1 MSAKKKAAPRAA
13 RAFRPPFSEP
23 GPRPKLPCSLADEAE
38 RARWQNDRYDWELR
52 SVIYQATF
60 FNDPDARERLASM
73 LIMTLAL
80 DLPLRKPA
88 LEYLR
93 WMLIELREKDAIPNV
108 ASRGNAVKTREYVA
122 QIRRLVEVLHS
133 IPKGTVIQR
142 LEGAAKVMNCS
153 YQKVRGMYYSD
164 TFRAYDAISKK
175 SSPH

>member
-1 MSAKKKAAPRAA
+1 MKSSVRPELPTVMDCSALLST
-13 RAFRPPFSEP
+13 RPDSTYKS
-23 GPRPKLPCSLADEAE
+23 GKVVQTNGTTS
-38 RARWQNDRYDWELR
+38 
-52 SVIYQATF
+52 
-60 FNDPDARERLASM
+60 RERLASM